1 MDHNEL
7 AQKIEAAAQALQK
20 LCIEKGLKVATA
32 ESLTGGM
39 ISSSIVDIPGSSA
52 YFDRGFAVYNNT
64 AKREMLGVH
73 KEIFVKFTEVSG
85 QCVEAMAK
93 GAIEHSYAKLSCAV
107 SGVAGPDGGNDIN
120 PVGTV
125 WIAVAA
131 LTAPCS
137 CALDV
142 YSERFVFAGD
152 RTAVRMQTTLQALL
166 MMYTLAKDGVQ
177 ALSLHKSQGKVFSCK
192 IKAKH

>member
-7 AQKIEAAAQALQK
+7 SIKIYDAAFALQK
-20 LCIEKGLKVATA
+20 LCIERGLKVATA

-73 KEIFVKFTEVSG
+73 KDIFEKFTEVSG

-93 GAIEHSYAKLSCAV
+93 GAIEHSYANVSCAV
-107 SGVAGPDGGNDIN
+107 SGVAGPDGGSEQN

-125 WIAVAA
+125 WMAVAA
-131 LTAPCS
+131 MTAPCS
-137 CALDV
+137 CTLNV
-142 YSERFVFAGD
+142 YSKRFLFSGD
-152 RTAVRMQTTLQALL
+152 RKSVRMQTTLQALL
-166 MMYTLAKDGVQ
+166 MMSYLIKGE
-177 ALSLHKSQGKVFSCK
+177 LGGK
-192 IKAKH
+192 A

>member
-7 AQKIEAAAQALQK
+7 AAKIHDAALALQAL
-20 LCIEKGLKVATA
+20 CIGRNLKVATA

-73 KEIFVKFTEVSG
+73 KEIFAEFTEVSG
-85 QCVEAMAK
+85 ECVEAMAR
-93 GAIEHSYAKLSCAV
+93 GAIEHSYARVSCAV
-107 SGVAGPDGGNDIN
+107 SGVAGPDGGSNSN

-131 LTAPCS
+131 QTSLCS
-137 CALDV
+137 CSLDV
-142 YSERFVFAGD
+142 FSKRFVFSGD
-152 RTAVRMQTTLQALL
+152 RTAVRMQTTLQALV
-166 MMYTLAKDGVQ
+166 MMYTLVKDGTE
-177 ALSLHKSQGKVFSCK
+177 ALS
-192 IKAKH
+192 